1 MRRLIATNSPFER
14 KYGYSRA
21 VVDEPFVFVSGVVGY
36 EEGSTTLPPDIR
48 RQARNCWRIIE
59 DALAQAGFELADIV
73 RATYYV
79 TDRAYMVP
87 VAEVCGDVLAEIR
100 PASTLMTVSGL
111 MLPEMWVEIEVT
123 AKRRTTG

>member
-48 RQARNCWRIIE
+48 RAAAVVRDLGVDVGARGEKHIDQLDRLRLYLCW
-59 DALAQAGFELADIV
+59 
-73 RATYYV
+73 
-79 TDRAYMVP
+79 
-87 VAEVCGDVLAEIR
+87 
-100 PASTLMTVSGL
+100 
-111 MLPEMWVEIEVT
+111 
-123 AKRRTTG
+123 